1 MIVRCGACRTQFEV
15 AGAGRFSC
23 PACGSVNVVRNQ
35 TATAPASAADYPAAP
50 GSPGAPATPPPPQSD
65 RPSPRINCPDCAFT
79 FIVGDIAVA
88 TCPNCG
94 FEVQTGRGVPPAPG
108 GPVSQETAAVSS
120 LIDDEDPVLVDDED
134 PVLAEE
140 E

>member
-35 TATAPASAADYPAAP
+35 TATGPASAGAYPTA
-50 GSPGAPATPPPPQSD
+50 PGAPATPAATTT
-65 RPSPRINCPDCAFT
+65 RPSLAPDQLSRMRLHLHRWRHRRRHLSQLRHRGPDREGCAIGT
-79 FIVGDIAVA
+79 DG
-88 TCPNCG
+88 G
-94 FEVQTGRGVPPAPG
+94 GSRGARHRRCCT
-108 GPVSQETAAVSS
+108 E
-120 LIDDEDPVLVDDED
+120 DEDSVLT
-134 PVLAEE
+134 EE

>member
-1 MIVRCGACRTQFEV
+1 MIVRCGSCRTQFEV

-35 TATAPASAADYPAAP
+35 TATGPASAGAYPAAP
-50 GSPGAPATPPPPQSD
+50 GSPGVPGGTPSPPPPD
-65 RPSPRINCPDCAFT
+65 RPSPRISCPECAFT
-79 FIVGDIAVA
+79 FIVGEVPVA

-94 FEVQTGRGVPPAPG
+94 SEVQTGKGVPIAPSEPATDSAPG
-108 GPVSQETAAVSS
+108 
-120 LIDDEDPVLVDDED
+120 DEDDSVLS
-134 PVLAEE
+134 EE

>member
-1 MIVRCGACRTQFEV
+1 MIVRCGSCRTQFEV

-35 TATAPASAADYPAAP
+35 TATGPASAGAYPTA
-50 GSPGAPATPPPPQSD
+50 PGAPATPTPPPPD
-65 RPSPRINCPDCAFT
+65 RPSPRIHCPECAFT

-94 FEVQTGRGVPPAPG
+94 TEVQTGRGAQSAPEA
-108 GPVSQETAAVSS
+108 PVIASAPS
-120 LIDDEDPVLVDDED
+120 DDPDPVLT
-134 PVLAEE
+134 EE

>member
-1 MIVRCGACRTQFEV
+1 MIVRCGACRTQFDV

-35 TATAPASAADYPAAP
+35 AGTAAPPAAGPYPTAQGVAPAA
-50 GSPGAPATPPPPQSD
+50 PPPPQPD
-65 RPSPRINCPDCAFT
+65 RPSPRISCPDCAFT
-79 FIVGDIAVA
+79 FIVGDIPVA

-94 FEVQTGRGVPPAPG
+94 NEVQTGRGTSTP
-108 GPVSQETAAVSS
+108 SFE
-120 LIDDEDPVLVDDED
+120 DEN

>member
-23 PACGSVNVVRNQ
+23 PSCGSVNVVRDS
-35 TATAPASAADYPAAP
+35 TATGPAAASPYPAAP
-50 GSPGAPATPPPPQSD
+50 GAPTAPPPPQPD

-79 FIVGDIAVA
+79 FIVGEIPVA

-94 FEVQTGRGVPPAPG
+94 IEVQTGRGTAPPQPEPA
-108 GPVSQETAAVSS
+108 VQAETSASEG
-120 LIDDEDPVLVDDED
+120 EDPVLG
-134 PVLAEE
+134 EE

>member
-1 MIVRCGACRTQFEV
+1 MIVRCGSCRTQFEV

-35 TATAPASAADYPAAP
+35 TATGPASAGAYPTA
-50 GSPGAPATPPPPQSD
+50 PGAPATPTPPPSD
-65 RPSPRINCPDCAFT
+65 RPSPRINCPECAFT

-88 TCPNCG
+88 SCPNCG
-94 FEVQTGRGVPPAPG
+94 TEVRTGRAVPSAPTELPEE
-108 GPVSQETAAVSS
+108 PVAAT
-120 LIDDEDPVLVDDED
+120 LPPGDEDPVLT
-134 PVLAEE
+134 EE

>member
-23 PACGSVNVVRNQ
+23 PSCGSVNVVRNQ
-35 TATAPASAADYPAAP
+35 TATGPASAGAYPTA
-50 GSPGAPATPPPPQSD
+50 PGAPVAPAPPPPD
-65 RPSPRINCPDCAFT
+65 RPSPRINCPECAFT

-94 FEVQTGRGVPPAPG
+94 TEVQTGRGVSVPTEPAPEV
-108 GPVSQETAAVSS
+108 PVAAT
-120 LIDDEDPVLVDDED
+120 LPPGDDDPVLT
-134 PVLAEE
+134 EE

>member
-1 MIVRCGACRTQFEV
+1 MIVRCGSCRTQFEV

-35 TATAPASAADYPAAP
+35 TATGPASAGAYPTA
-50 GSPGAPATPPPPQSD
+50 PGAPAVPTPPPPD
-65 RPSPRINCPDCAFT
+65 RPSPRIHCPECAFT
-79 FIVGDIAVA
+79 FIVGEIAMA

-94 FEVQTGRGVPPAPG
+94 TEVQTGRGAQPAPELNDAGIPPAD
-108 GPVSQETAAVSS
+108 
-120 LIDDEDPVLVDDED
+120 IDLT
-134 PVLAEE
+134 LSEE

>member
-35 TATAPASAADYPAAP
+35 AATGPASAGACPTA
-50 GSPGAPATPPPPQSD
+50 PGAPATPAAPPPD
-65 RPSPRINCPDCAFT
+65 RPSPRINCPECAFT

-94 FEVQTGRGVPPAPG
+94 TEVQTGRGVPSAPMEAVPEE
-108 GPVSQETAAVSS
+108 PVTASP
-120 LIDDEDPVLVDDED
+120 LTEGEDPALT
-134 PVLAEE
+134 EE